1 MKLFN
6 VISALFFT
14 VFMSAQTQ
22 LTKAQVESLP
32 NTIENEFVKI
42 YKKSN
47 NWQEYKMVKRVAFIN
62 FQKRVLDSVSI
73 IKKDILTKKETIK
86 QQKETIFSLNEQIT
100 KLNEDLKNSS
110 NAKDSISLFGM
121 QLSKTVYN
129 FILWTII
136 IVLLVGLFFFIF
148 KYKRSNIITKGATKN
163 LVEIEEEFEQHR
175 KKTLEKEQ
183 KLRRQLH
190 DEMNKNR
197 GN

>member
-121 QLSKTVYN
+121 QLSKTAYN

-136 IVLLVGLFFFIF
+136 TVLLVGLFFFIF

>member
-100 KLNEDLKNSS
+100 KLNEDLKKSS